1 MSIAEVPD
9 CLDVEEFMAERERA
23 QQCLC
28 FPLPGAPRD
37 AFVNTLLARNC
48 LTQQIG
54 YLDYAYNG
62 FCKFPDERI
71 QPVYQCKS
79 IPTFK
84 ARIFAVPCNPG
95 VGFNVACF
103 SVRRRTLWRCAAEAE
118 MNPPLSWCPR
128 MALHSMMVLAS
139 SSAWMPG
146 PPPCSMRSHDFS
158 VLLASSCMHP

>member
-37 AFVNTLLARNC
+37 AFVNTLLAGNC

-118 MNPPLSWCPR
+118 MNPSCRTTQLVPQDGSPFYDGACVFER
-128 MALHSMMVLAS
+128 MD
-139 SSAWMPG
+139 AWSTAMLYEEP
-146 PPPCSMRSHDFS
+146 
-158 VLLASSCMHP
+158 